1 MTRAQRHGP
10 VRGALEVTLSSDP
23 RLSQPRAAALVAL
36 CRVTADE
43 VDKAGSEVSSR
54 LIASYLSA
62 LKDVERLLSSDKTA
76 APAGQEGASSG
87 GTVVGRFR
95 SVAGGK
101 AS

>member
-1 MTRAQRHGP
+1 MPRKAENGP
-10 VRGALEVTLSSDP
+10 VRSALEVTLSSDA

-36 CRVTADE
+36 CRVSANE

-62 LKDVERLLSSDKTA
+62 LKDIERLLASDKA
-76 APAGQEGASSG
+76 APGKTEGASG
-87 GTVVGRFR
+87 GTTVGKFR
-95 SVAGGK
+95 SIAGGK